1 MPDLISTIPNDASYA
16 DDEFLGLAVR
26 YYQEDL
32 DEPGTR
38 ELDRQLRGDVV
49 KRDRFV
55 ALGLQSVLIPEA
67 LRIEAEEQ
75 ATTIPLD
82 ALPRLDVAPLDDL
95 SERPTH
101 QSGFRPTSPRFWIA
115 VSLLTAFFLGG
126 LYFLVGQGWR
136 PTRMAAQDQQKDE
149 QEHPSQ
155 QIAALVAGAVNCQW
169 AKGSPV
175 LDVGDRAVVG
185 KRYELADGLMKL
197 VFGRQARCLLEGP
210 VAFRVVSAD
219 VVRVEQGRLAAEV
232 PASAKGFAVRTPWA
246 NVIDLGTEFG
256 VEVEEGGPLA
266 IHVFQGKVRMEP
278 TVEGPSAMTIAAG
291 QSMRLLSRGTGYT
304 VTQGEATPLTF
315 RRQMPIGPGGG
326 YAESRFDESTEGWVV
341 TVDGHRPALYKQ
353 APTPHGGYLETYDE
367 RNRIPQSRREESFYF
382 SFVAPKMFC
391 GDHSAAYGKW
401 LTCELRIRGG
411 FDEPKPRYCE
421 LHGAD
426 VVLGF
431 PLHGPPNNDS
441 WTQLKVPLRDD
452 PQWVRLD
459 LKTKPA
465 AQPGMV
471 RAVLPQLGPEDL
483 AISAAEPGMVK
494 AVLQDLRC
502 VVIPGE
508 FYLGTD
514 EVVGLD
520 NVVLGAEE

>member
-115 VSLLTAFFLGG
+115 VSLLTTFFLGG

-278 TVEGPSAMTIAAG
+278 TVEGPSVMTIAAG
-291 QSMRLLSRGTGYT
+291 QSVQLFSRGGNVTT
-304 VTQGEATPLTF
+304 TQGEATPLAF

-341 TVDGHRPALYKQ
+341 TVDGHRPALHKSAL
-353 APTPHGGYLETYDE
+353 APHDSYLETYDG
-367 RNRIPQSRREESFYF
+367 QGGFYF
-382 SFVAPKMFC
+382 SFIAPRRFC
-391 GDHSAAYGKW
+391 GDHSAAHGKW
-401 LTCELRIRGG
+401 LTYELRIRGG
-411 FDEPKPRYCE
+411 FDEPEPKYCE

-426 VVLGF
+426 MILGF
-431 PLHGPPNNDS
+431 PLDGPPNDDS
-441 WTQLKVPLRDD
+441 WTRLKVPLRDD
-452 PQWVRLD
+452 PRWIRLD
-459 LKTKPA
+459 RADKP
-465 AQPGMV
+465 V
-471 RAVLPQLGPEDL
+471 
-483 AISAAEPGMVK
+483 AEPGALK
-494 AVLQDLRC
+494 AVLQDLRR

-520 NVVLGAEE
+520 NVVLGAGEDLAPEQ